1 MMLHDWHLALAKV
14 GLALTES
21 TKPGAAVLR
30 DCAQR
35 LELIARQMREAAV
48 QEAKM
53 R

>member
-1 MMLHDWHLALAKV
+1 MLLDWHKGLASV

-35 LELIARQMREAAV
+35 LELIAKQMRETAV